1 MTQIMRK
8 LAIAAGVSIMF
19 LLVLSV
25 SAVAQTSALEGEVI
39 GEDGKPLKDAMI
51 YIERTD
57 IKGNYKTKTSKKG
70 RYFHA
75 GLPLGTYNIMCEVKG
90 EKVDQVNGVRLS
102 LGENTPIN
110 FDMQAMAKKRE
121 AMQKAAAAGEI
132 SEEATQGMT
141 AEQKAALKKQMDERQ
156 KQMAK
161 NKDLNDAFNLA
172 MTAKEAKDWDVA
184 IENFDKA
191 AALDPEQTVIWAQL
205 ADSAVQGSKSKTGDA
220 QKAMLQKG
228 LDAYAKVIA
237 MQPEDPA
244 FHNNYGLAL
253 AESGDLAAAEVELGK
268 AAELNPDNA
277 GQYYYNLGALLI
289 NTGNIAGATAAFKKA
304 TEIDPDYANAYY
316 QYGMQLLS
324 QATLADDGSM
334 KVVDGTKEALEKYL
348 ALDPSGQ
355 FAPSAQGALQAMGQT
370 VETSYQDPNAKT
382 KTKK

>member
-1 MTQIMRK
+1 
-8 LAIAAGVSIMF
+8 
-19 LLVLSV
+19 
-25 SAVAQTSALEGEVI
+25 
-39 GEDGKPLKDAMI
+39 
-51 YIERTD
+51 
-57 IKGNYKTKTSKKG
+57 
-70 RYFHA
+70 
-75 GLPLGTYNIMCEVKG
+75 
-90 EKVDQVNGVRLS
+90 VNGVRVT

-141 AEQKAALKKQMDERQ
+141 AEQKAALKKQMEARQ

-161 NKDLNDAFNLA
+161 NKELNEAFNLA

-184 IENFDKA
+184 LQHFEKA
-191 AALDPEQTVIWAQL
+191 SELDPDQTVVWAQM
-205 ADSAVQGSKSKTGDA
+205 ADCAVQGSKAKTGEA

-228 LDAYAKVIA
+228 LDAYVKVIA

-253 AESGDLAAAEVELGK
+253 AQSGDVQAAEVELGK
-268 AAELNPDNA
+268 AAQLNPDHA
-277 GQYYYNLGALLI
+277 GQYYYNLGAVLI
-289 NTGNIAGATAAFKKA
+289 NTGNTAGASEAFKKA
-304 TEIDPDYANAYY
+304 TEIDPNYANAYY

-334 KVVDGTKEALEKYL
+334 SAPAGTKEALEKYL
-348 ALDPSGQ
+348 ALDPNGM
-355 FAPSAQGALQAMGQT
+355 FAESAQGALQAMGMT
-370 VETSYQDPNAKT
+370 VETSYQDPNAKK